1 MRYIRTILS
10 VVSIALLLAGEAGAA
25 ATASRSSLCLM
36 LESAARANGLPTAF
50 LVRVIWRESRFDPQ
64 AIGPR
69 TRSGAHAQGIAQF
82 MATTAAERALANP
95 FDPVQALP
103 KAAEYLRELRDEFGN
118 LGMAAAAYNAGPGRV
133 RGWLEGVRTLP
144 GETQRYVEA
153 ITGRSP
159 ADWAQAGNVSMVTP
173 EVDCL
178 ELVASLEQGPSRFF
192 YELEQRITA
201 SIGQP
206 WGVELVA
213 SFSRDRVLS
222 TYSRLMEKL
231 TAVIGEHD
239 PIITVAMLRSRGTRP
254 MYQARIGAE
263 TRTSANGICKKI
275 QSAGAACLV
284 LRNKQAS
291 IQE

>member
-1 MRYIRTILS
+1 MRYVRSILPT
-10 VVSIALLLAGEAGAA
+10 VLILLPLTGEAGAA

-36 LESAARANGLPTAF
+36 LESAARANGIPTAF

-69 TRSGAHAQGIAQF
+69 TRTGAHAQGIAQF
-82 MATTAAERALANP
+82 MARTAAERALSNP

-118 LGMAAAAYNAGPGRV
+118 LGLAAAAYNAGPGRV

-144 GETQRYVEA
+144 DETQRYVQV

-159 ADWAQAGNVSMVTP
+159 ADWAQAGSVSMLTS

-192 YELEQRITA
+192 YELEERITA
-201 SIGQP
+201 AIGLP

-213 SFSRDRVLS
+213 SFSRDRVLA
-222 TYSRLMEKL
+222 TYSRLMAKL
-231 TAVIGEHD
+231 SGLIGEHD

-263 TRTSANGICKKI
+263 SRASANGICRKI
-275 QSAGAACLV
+275 QTAGAACLV
-284 LRNKQAS
+284 LRNKPAS

>member
-1 MRYIRTILS
+1 MRYVRSILAI
-10 VVSIALLLAGEAGAA
+10 VSTVLLLTAQAGAA
-25 ATASRSSLCLM
+25 ANASRSSLCLM

-50 LVRVIWRESRFDPQ
+50 LVRVIWRESRFDPM

-82 MATTAAERALANP
+82 MASTAAERALTNP

-103 KAAEYLRELRDEFGN
+103 KAAEFLRDLRDEFGN
-118 LGMAAAAYNAGPGRV
+118 LGLAAAAYNAGPGRV
-133 RGWLEGVRTLP
+133 RGWLYGGRTLP
-144 GETQRYVEA
+144 DETQRYVEA

-159 ADWAQAGNVSMVTP
+159 ADWAKAGTVSMIAP

-178 ELVASLEQGPSRFF
+178 ELVTSLEQGPSRFF
-192 YELEQRITA
+192 YELEERITA
-201 SIGQP
+201 AIGQP

-231 TAVIGEHD
+231 SGVIGEHD
-239 PIITVAMLRSRGTRP
+239 PIIAIAMLRSRGTSP
-254 MYQARIGAE
+254 MYQARIGAD
-263 TRTSANGICKKI
+263 TRASANGICRKI
-275 QSAGAACLV
+275 QSAGVACLV
-284 LRNKQAS
+284 LRNTKVK